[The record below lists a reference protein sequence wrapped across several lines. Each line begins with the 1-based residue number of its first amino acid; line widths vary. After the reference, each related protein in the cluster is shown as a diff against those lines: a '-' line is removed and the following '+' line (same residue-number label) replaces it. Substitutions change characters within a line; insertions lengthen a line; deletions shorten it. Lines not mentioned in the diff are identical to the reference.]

1 MISLE
6 NVYKNFSGEYALE
19 GISFDV
25 AKGEV
30 LGFLGPNGAGKT
42 TTMRILTGVIAPTSG
57 SVSIAGMDILKNP
70 MEIKKLIGY
79 MPENNPLY
87 TDLTVREYLTFRG
100 KIKGVRRAQ
109 LKDRIDY
116 VAEQCM
122 LHDVIDRLIG
132 VLSKGYR
139 QRVGLAET
147 LIHDPKVLILDEPTV
162 GLDPS
167 QIRQVRE
174 LIKNLGKDR
183 TVILSTH
190 ILPEVEATC
199 SRVVII
205 SNGKIRAVNTTSN
218 LTKMHHG
225 MNKIRLELKNNL
237 ARFESFLRDSS
248 YVWSKSTGATDEHA
262 IYFIEV
268 EKNIDIREELFTAVV
283 KNQSILLSMYE
294 EKVTLE
300 DIFIKLITD
309 ESNCKEDN

>member
-1 MISLE
+1 MISLD
-6 NVYKNFSGEYALE
+6 NVYKNFSGQYALE

-87 TDLTVREYLTFRG
+87 TDMTVKEYLAFRG

-109 LKDRIDY
+109 LKNRIEY
-116 VAEQCM
+116 VVQQCM
-122 LHDVIDRLIG
+122 LHDVMDRLIG

-147 LIHDPKVLILDEPTV
+147 LIHDPQVLILDEPTV
-162 GLDPS
+162 GLDPA

-190 ILPEVEATC
+190 ILPEVEAAC

-205 SNGKIRAVNTTSN
+205 NNGRIRAINTTAN
-218 LTKMHHG
+218 LTKMHRG

-237 ARFESFLRDSS
+237 AGFESFLRESPYS
-248 YVWSKSTGATDEHA
+248 WSKTTGIADEHA
-262 IYFIEV
+262 VFFIEV
-268 EKNIDIREELFTAVV
+268 EKNIDIREDLFKAVV
-283 KNQSILLSMYE
+283 RNQSVILSMHE

-309 ESNCKEDN
+309 EPQYEEDN